1 MVFKSGSTL
10 FMHEKKHLTGQFL
23 LYKLNM
29 ACLHDE
35 GIEITLTMSENSD
48 QGITMSFQTFFYI
61 KILNNFSQKGTPI
74 ASSASAAD

>member
-1 MVFKSGSTL
+1 
-10 FMHEKKHLTGQFL
+10 
-23 LYKLNM
+23 M

-35 GIEITLTMSENSD
+35 GIEFTLTMSENSD

-61 KILNNFSQKGTPI
+61 KILNNFSQKDTPI